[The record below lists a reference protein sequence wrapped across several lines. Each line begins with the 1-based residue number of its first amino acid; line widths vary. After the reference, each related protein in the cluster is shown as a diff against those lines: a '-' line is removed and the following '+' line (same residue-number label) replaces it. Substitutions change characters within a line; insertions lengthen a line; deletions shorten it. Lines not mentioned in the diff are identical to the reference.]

1 MRLSSGLVSL
11 TLVATAVMATPWTVP
26 PAGASPAGAAAGLDR
41 RVPALLRR
49 YHTPGAAVAVIDHGA
64 VVWSSGYGVADRTTG
79 TPVGPDTVF
88 EVGSISKTVTAWG
101 VLRLA
106 DEGRINLDAPVGPYL
121 TGWQPPASRFDPRGV
136 TVRRLLSHTAGL
148 SVQGY
153 AGSPAGTPLPTLQQ
167 ALAGE
172 GAPPV
177 RLIDAPGSRF
187 HYSGG
192 GYAVLQLLV
201 EEVSGQ
207 PFADYMRDNVLLPL
221 GMTSSGYALTP
232 DLAAHA
238 AVPYSVGAH
247 RVATRVFTEQGAEG
261 LYTTAND
268 FARFLAA
275 ETAGGRGVLAPGT
288 VALSRQPAANTA
300 YAGALGRRS
309 TYGLGVFLESVAGT
323 ALAYHPGVVKGWAGM
338 YALQPDRGAG
348 VVVLTNSDTGVQ
360 VSGELACLWAGSVAG
375 GTPQYCRS
383 LARAGTSAV
392 AGSGGLAAG
401 MLAYLGWVG
410 WELATGRRR
419 VLVRPARRP
428 GKLAGALVAVTVAT
442 LWFVIWHTDLIP
454 SHAFGDEIAPA
465 SLLPSTFLWTSF
477 TFVGACVAVALARF
491 TARTVDR
498 PLSPAQVRLR
508 VAVPVLTAAA
518 WTVAWATD
526 LGTRLVLNSSDL
538 IPARALPSWRWLT
551 WAVPAACALWGACR
565 IPTRGPQHA

>member
-1 MRLSSGLVSL
+1 MRWSYGIVGVV
-11 TLVATAVMATPWTVP
+11 LVATAGLATPWTVA
-26 PAGASPAGAAAGLDR
+26 PASASPIATAAGLDR

-49 YHTPGAAVAVIDHGA
+49 YHTAGAAVAVIDQGE
-64 VVWSSGYGVADRTTG
+64 VVWSAGYGVADRATG
-79 TPVGPDTVF
+79 TPVGPSTVF
-88 EVGSISKTVTAWG
+88 EAGSMSKTVTAWG

-106 DEGRINLDAPVGPYL
+106 DEGRIDLDAAVGRYV
-121 TGWQPPASRFDPRGV
+121 TGWQPPPSRFDPRGI

-153 AGSPAGTPLPTLQQ
+153 DGAPAGRALPTLEQ
-167 ALAGE
+167 ALAGH

-177 RLIDAPGSRF
+177 RLIDPPGSRF

-238 AVPYSVGAH
+238 ASAYSVGSH

-261 LYTTAND
+261 LYTTAGD

-275 ETAGGRGVLAPGT
+275 EAAGGGGVLAPET
-288 VALSRQPAANTA
+288 VELTLRPAAHTT

-309 TYGLGVFLESVAGT
+309 TYGLGVFLEPAAGSE
-323 ALAYHPGVVKGWAGM
+323 LAYHPGVVKGWAGM
-338 YALQPDRGAG
+338 YVFQPDRGVG

-360 VSGELACLWAGSVAG
+360 VSGELACVWARSVVG

-383 LARAGTSAV
+383 LARAATSAV
-392 AGSGGLAAG
+392 AVSGGLAAG

-419 VLVRPARRP
+419 VLARPARRP
-428 GKLAGALVAVTVAT
+428 GRLAGALGAVAVAA
-442 LWFVIWHTDLIP
+442 LWFVVWHTDLIP

-465 SLLPSTFLWTSF
+465 SLLPARFVWTSF
-477 TFVGACVAVALARF
+477 AFVGTCVAVALTRF
-491 TARTVDR
+491 SVQAATR
-498 PLSPAQVRLR
+498 PLSPTQRGLR
-508 VAVPVLTAAA
+508 IAVPVLIAVA
-518 WTVAWATD
+518 WTVAWVTD

-551 WAVPAACALWGACR
+551 WAVPAACAVWGARR
-565 IPTRGPQHA
+565 IAMRGPQHA